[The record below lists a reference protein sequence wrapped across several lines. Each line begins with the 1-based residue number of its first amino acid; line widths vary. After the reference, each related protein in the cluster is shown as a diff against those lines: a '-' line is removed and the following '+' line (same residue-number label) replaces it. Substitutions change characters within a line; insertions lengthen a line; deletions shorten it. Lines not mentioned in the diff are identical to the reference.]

1 MRFRLLLP
9 FVLLLSLTACTVY
22 SGGYDGYRP
31 PYDPP
36 TYGQWRW
43 DPGLRVYVS
52 LGHSHLYFGDRY
64 YYRWRDGGWYWSSR
78 YDGPWQVR
86 DYRHVPPALYKKY
99 PAPRGAPGYGNRPG
113 DRYQGQGNSRG
124 QGDPRY
130 QGQGREQG
138 QGDPRSQGQGRERGQ
153 GDPRS
158 QGQSRE
164 RGQGDPRYQGQGGE
178 RGQSNSQQPGTR
190 SIKPVPQGQPNNRG
204 GDSKGGQWQQQNQGQ
219 EPY

>member
-1 MRFRLLLP
+1 MKFRLLLL
-9 FVLLLSLTACTVY
+9 FVLLLPLTACTVY
-22 SGGYDGYRP
+22 SGGYGGYRP

-36 TYGQWRW
+36 PYGQWRW
-43 DPGLRVYVS
+43 DPGLSVYVS
-52 LGHSHLYFGDRY
+52 LGHADLYFGDRY

-99 PAPRGAPGYGNRPG
+99 PAPRGAPGYGKSPG

-130 QGQGREQG
+130 QDQGRG
-138 QGDPRSQGQGRERGQ
+138 RGQ
-153 GDPRS
+153 D
-158 QGQSRE
+158 
-164 RGQGDPRYQGQGGE
+164 DPRYQGQG
-178 RGQSNSQQPGTR
+178 RAQGQGNSPQQGKG
-190 SIKPVPQGQPNNRG
+190 SIKRVPQGQPGNQG
-204 GDSKGGQWQQQNQGQ
+204 GDNKGGQWQQQNRGQGKDWGQ